1 MKAGLFE
8 RLGLLLR
15 ADAHGVLES
24 LEERSL
30 LAKQLLREA
39 ELEVARKRARSEAI
53 ERESARLAA
62 ESARA
67 EDDLRRLDADVELA
81 LARGEDELARFAA
94 RKLLLEQRRGAAR
107 RARAE
112 ALGRERAELVERL
125 ARQEVE
131 LAELR
136 QRVADC
142 LSEEAT
148 RSEPGVVEGC
158 LAPVAEHD
166 VSLELLRRR
175 TGTGGPS

>member
-1 MKAGLFE
+1 MKAGVFE

-53 ERESARLAA
+53 EREQARLAA
-62 ESARA
+62 EAVRA
-67 EDDLRRLDADVELA
+67 EEDLRQLDADVELS
-81 LARGEDELARFAA
+81 LGRGEEELARFAA
-94 RKLLLEQRRGAAR
+94 RKLLLEQRRAGARAAR
-107 RARAE
+107 AA
-112 ALGRERAELVERL
+112 ALGRERAELVEKL

-142 LSEEAT
+142 LSEEAA
-148 RSEPGVVEGC
+148 RGEEGGESC
-158 LAPVAEHD
+158 PASVGEHD

-175 TGTGGPS
+175 ARAGGPS

>member
-1 MKAGLFE
+1 MKAGVFE

-39 ELEVARKRARSEAI
+39 ELEVGRKRSRSEAI
-53 ERESARLAA
+53 ARELARLGA
-62 ESARA
+62 ESARSQ
-67 EDDLRRLDADVELA
+67 EELRALDADVELS
-81 LARGEDELARFAA
+81 LGRGEEELARFAA
-94 RKLLLEQRRGAAR
+94 RKLLLEQRRGGS
-107 RARAE
+107 RAE
-112 ALGRERAELVERL
+112 RTAALGRERAELVQRL

-136 QRVADC
+136 QRVQEC
-142 LSEEAT
+142 LSEEAA
-148 RSEPGVVEGC
+148 RSEEGGVAP
-158 LAPVAEHD
+158 APVGEHD

-175 TGTGGPS
+175 SRAGSES

>member
-8 RLGLLLR
+8 RLGLLVR

-53 ERESARLAA
+53 ERELVRLAA
-62 ESARA
+62 ESACGGEELRA
-67 EDDLRRLDADVELA
+67 LDADVELA
-81 LARGEDELARFAA
+81 LGRGEEELSRFAA
-94 RKLLLEQRRGAAR
+94 RKLLLEQRRGTAR
-107 RARAE
+107 DARAA

-125 ARQEVE
+125 SRQETE
-131 LAELR
+131 LEGLR
-136 QRVADC
+136 QRVRERLHED
-142 LSEEAT
+142 AT
-148 RSEPGVVEGC
+148 RGEEGVC
-158 LAPVAEHD
+158 PAPVAEHD

-175 TGTGGPS
+175 ARTPGGS